1 MTKAIYG
8 ARLPRLAAGVS
19 LGLLMAASG
28 YSAAAAGEVTPS
40 SVNGVQHF
48 FDCFGVLLHDGQ
60 AHQQYCSPGNAAGPG
75 NSSLGSF
82 SGGAEPACSIGPF
95 VMLER
100 SFSGVDVASLT
111 PDFYIDAP
119 TLTAPKFRQAQEEC
133 CDASSIGVPLNVNV
147 ASLAPDFYGD
157 PSAVKGLAPTRV
169 AVGCC
174 LQQPT
179 GSLNAPAFL
188 TYQTASL
195 DDSIGSELQTI
206 GNKNM
211 QLATPCP

>member
-1 MTKAIYG
+1 MTKASCG

-19 LGLLMAASG
+19 FALLMAASG

-82 SGGAEPACSIGPF
+82 SGGAVTCSEITGSLTAPAFRPF
-95 VMLER
+95 
-100 SFSGVDVASLT
+100 DVASIGDDLFDAIPALIVLHT
-111 PDFYIDAP
+111 AFLVRCDCSSLDAP
-119 TLTAPKFRQAQEEC
+119 VFE
-133 CDASSIGVPLNVNV
+133 
-147 ASLAPDFYGD
+147 
-157 PSAVKGLAPTRV
+157 
-169 AVGCC
+169 
-174 LQQPT
+174 
-179 GSLNAPAFL
+179 

-195 DDSIGSELQTI
+195 DDSIGRERQVPRLGQNVQHI
-206 GNKNM
+206 
-211 QLATPCP
+211 ACV